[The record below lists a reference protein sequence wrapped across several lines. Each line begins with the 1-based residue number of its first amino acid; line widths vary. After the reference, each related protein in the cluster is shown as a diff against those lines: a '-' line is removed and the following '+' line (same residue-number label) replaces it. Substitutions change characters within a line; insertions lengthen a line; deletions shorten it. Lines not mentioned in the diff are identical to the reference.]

1 MKKVRYI
8 LLGMLLL
15 ILGKIQAQINIAQ
28 SPTIQW
34 PSSLSFAQKDEM
46 IKALNKKLDNYKK
59 TATLLNKKTVR
70 IDRESVDEFKKN
82 FSLDAKIF
90 NDMYAFDQD
99 YLQDLD
105 GYIQL
110 ARLYFP
116 TEGIRFGITKAD
128 LIAVEETD
136 SRYSVTVR
144 VEKQMEKY
152 YDAEGIVHDKIR
164 FIILDFVY
172 DIRKGDS
179 NSAKITTI
187 RSGVK
192 VDPPAN
198 YYTYSGLE
206 LNYSLANWNFKNTLS
221 ESPASGK
228 SSGKIVN
235 NNGKTWSAG
244 FAWRSNFI
252 AKPRSSSKNVFLLAG
267 IRVSGSDWTINLN
280 DYQLPDRFY
289 ATLENNKGAIKDSLF
304 RTSKNIQLKESYSS
318 LGVNASLGVSYRVF
332 HKNNSALMVDLSYVP
347 GFDFS
352 KKSTIS
358 GTGDYDLVQKMV
370 YSSDPQPTSSVDFLK
385 KDLYLGLGQNRPIEY
400 STKPGKSFNHSVG
413 LSAMYYKDL
422 QNDLN
427 SLGVALGLD
436 LVWGLTPKIKDYTFS
451 NDKFEYSND
460 AKADV
465 NWDQSEGIPYRQT
478 NLSSFYPSREDGGV
492 LGYYL
497 RNCILRQIGIKLIIY
512 YKQGRKP

>member
-1 MKKVRYI
+1 MKKVRY
-8 LLGMLLL
+8 LFLGMLLM
-15 ILGKIQAQINIAQ
+15 ILGNIQAQVNIAQ
-28 SPTIQW
+28 SPNILW
-34 PSSLSFAQKDEM
+34 PSSLSFAQKDEL

-59 TATLLNKKTVR
+59 TATLLNKKTGR

-90 NDMYAFDQD
+90 NDMYEYDQD

-116 TEGIRFGITKAD
+116 TEGVRFGITKAD

-136 SRYSVTVR
+136 NRYTVIVR
-144 VEKQMEKY
+144 VEKQTEKY
-152 YDAEGIVHDKIR
+152 YDAEGIVHDKVR
-164 FIILDFVY
+164 FNILDFVY
-172 DIRKGDS
+172 DIRKGDT

-187 RSGVK
+187 RGVN

-198 YYTYSGLE
+198 YYTYYGLE
-206 LNYSLANWNFKNTLS
+206 LNYNLSNWNFKNTLS
-221 ESPASGK
+221 ESPVTGK
-228 SSGKIVN
+228 SSGKITN
-235 NNGKTWSAG
+235 NNGKAWSAG
-244 FAWRSNFI
+244 FVWRSNFF
-252 AKPRSSSKNVFLLAG
+252 AKPKSASKNLFLLAG
-267 IRVSGSDWTINLN
+267 IRVSNCDWTIDLS

-289 ATLENNKGAIKDSLF
+289 KDAILENDEGEKTDSLF

-332 HKNNSALMVDLSYVP
+332 HTSKSVLMVDLTYVP
-347 GFDFS
+347 GFDLS
-352 KKSTIS
+352 TKSTIS
-358 GTGDYDLVQKMV
+358 GTGDYDLVQKKV
-370 YSSDPQPTSSVDFLK
+370 YSSDPQPTSSVDYLK
-385 KDLYLGLGQNRPIEY
+385 KDLYLGKDRPIEY
-400 STKPGKSFNHSVG
+400 STKPGHSINHSVG

-436 LVWGLTPKIKDYTFS
+436 LVWGLTSKIKDYTIS
-451 NDKFEYSND
+451 NDKFEYIND
-460 AKADV
+460 AKVDV
-465 NWDQSEGIPYRQT
+465 NWDESKGIPFRQT
-478 NLSSFYPSREDGGV
+478 NLSPYYPLRDDGGV

-497 RNCILRQIGIKLIIY
+497 RNSMLRQIGIKLIIY